1 MMDFS
6 SSTEDFEVKVRRKGK
21 RKREERKVAV
31 GDGESIE
38 GVMKELENNENKRKI
53 KNLMSIVC
61 FILNSLTEIKP
72 SDVIF
77 IKIIK
82 LK

>member
-1 MMDFS
+1 
-6 SSTEDFEVKVRRKGK
+6 
-21 RKREERKVAV
+21 
-31 GDGESIE
+31 
-38 GVMKELENNENKRKI
+38 MKELEDNEKKRKM